1 MNKAVYIATS
11 EHNSGKSIITLG
23 LMSIL
28 IGKTAKVGY
37 FRPII
42 EDFDDGKLDN
52 HIETV
57 ISHFGLD
64 IAFEDAYAITK
75 SKLIKK
81 KNKGKIGEVLD
92 LIIEK
97 YKKLE
102 EQFDF
107 VLVEGTSFSGEGTVI
122 EFDMNVL
129 IAKNLG
135 IPTIIVGSGVGKTLE
150 ELIDSLYLAYDSF
163 KVREV
168 EVLAV
173 IANKVQPENIKLV
186 TNGLKGSLP
195 KEVLVNAIPIIAS
208 LNHPTI
214 KEIVDELK
222 AKVLFGGAFLNNEIG
237 NYSVGAMQLRN
248 YLLHL
253 KENALVI
260 TPGDRADII
269 LGALQANESANYPSV
284 SGIVLTGNIIP
295 EESIL
300 KLIEGLTS
308 IVPIISVDGG
318 TYRITNTIGNIKS
331 KIYADN
337 TVKIETS
344 ITALVGAFA
353 GADVVDADDLSAKL
367 SAFEAEGMT
376 PKMFQY
382 NLVKRARKHRKHIVL
397 PEGNDDRIII
407 AASRLLAMDV
417 VDISIIGNKK
427 QIENKVA
434 ELGLT
439 FDFLKVKII
448 NPRDSENYDDY
459 VNTYYQLRKNK
470 NVSVTMARDLME
482 DVSYFGTMMVYK
494 GDADGMVSG
503 AAHTTQHTILPALQ
517 FIKTKPDTC
526 IVSSIFFMC
535 LEDRVS
541 VFGDCAINPNPTAE
555 QLAEIAISSADSSRA
570 FGIEPK
576 IAMLSY
582 SSGASGKGDEV
593 DKVRKATQIVR
604 EKRPDLKIEGP
615 IQYDAAVDMAIG
627 QSKMPNSEVAGQAS
641 VLIFPDLNTG
651 NNTYKA
657 VQRETGALAIGPMLQ
672 GLNKPVN
679 DLSRGCTVDDIINT
693 VVITAIQAQGL

>member
-1 MNKAVYIATS
+1 MNKAIYIATS
-11 EHNSGKSIITLG
+11 EHNSGKSIVTLG
-23 LMSIL
+23 LMSML

-42 EDFDDGKLDN
+42 EDFEDGKLDN

-64 IAFEDAYAITK
+64 IDFEDAFAITK

-97 YKKLE
+97 YKRLE

-122 EFDMNVL
+122 ELDMNVL

-163 KVREV
+163 KVKDV

-173 IANKVQPENIKLV
+173 IANKVQEQNIKLV
-186 TNGLKGSLP
+186 TDGLQANLP
-195 KEVLVNAIPIIAS
+195 AEVLVNAIPIISS
-208 LNHPTI
+208 LNNPTI
-214 KEIVDELK
+214 KEIVDVLE
-222 AKVLFGGAFLNNEIG
+222 AKILFGGDFLNNEVG
-237 NYSVGAMQLRN
+237 NFSVGAMQLRN

-269 LGALQANESANYPSV
+269 LGALQANESANYPTI
-284 SGIVLTGNIIP
+284 SGIVLTGNIRP
-295 EESIL
+295 EESII
-300 KLIEGLTS
+300 KLIEGLTT
-308 IVPIISVDGG
+308 IVPIITVEGG
-318 TYRITNTIGNIKS
+318 TYEITNKLGNIKS

-337 TVKIETS
+337 THKIEGS
-344 ITALVGAFA
+344 ISTFEKYVDLDELSKKLV
-353 GADVVDADDLSAKL
+353 S
-367 SAFEAEGMT
+367 FEAEGMT

-382 NLVKRARKHRKHIVL
+382 NLVKRAKQHRKHIVL
-397 PEGNDDRIII
+397 PEGSDERIII
-407 AASRLLAMDV
+407 ATSRLLAMDV

-427 QIENKVA
+427 QIESKVA
-434 ELGLT
+434 ELGIA
-439 FDFLKVKII
+439 FDFSKVKII
-448 NPRDSENYDDY
+448 NPIESEKYEDY
-459 VNTYYQLRKNK
+459 VNTYYELRKNK
-470 NVSVTMARDLME
+470 NVSMAMAKDLME

-555 QLAEIAISSADSSRA
+555 QLAEIAISSADSSLA

-576 IAMLSY
+576 VAMLSY

-593 DKVRKATQIVR
+593 DKVRAATEIVR
-604 EKRPDLKIEGP
+604 KKRPDLKIEGP
-615 IQYDAAVDMAIG
+615 IQYDAAVDMAVG
-627 QSKMPNSEVAGQAS
+627 KSKMPNSEVAGQAS

>member
-1 MNKAVYIATS
+1 MSKAIYIATS
-11 EHNSGKSIITLG
+11 DHNSGKSIITLG

-37 FRPII
+37 FRPIV
-42 EDFDDGKLDN
+42 EDFVDGEKDN

-57 ISHFGLD
+57 LAHFNLD
-64 IAFEDAYAITK
+64 IKFEDAFAITK

-102 EQFDF
+102 ERFDF
-107 VLVEGTSFSGEGTVI
+107 VLVEGTSFTGEGTSI
-122 EFDMNVL
+122 ELDLNVL

-135 IPTIIVGSGVGKTLE
+135 IPTIIIGSGVGKTLE
-150 ELIDSLYLAYDSF
+150 ELVDSLYLVYDSF
-163 KVREV
+163 KVKEV
-168 EVLAV
+168 EVLSV
-173 IANKVQPENIKLV
+173 FANKVQPENIKLV
-186 TNGLKGSLP
+186 TKSLQKSLP
-195 KEVLVNAIPIIAS
+195 SNVLVNTIPLVSS
-208 LNHPTI
+208 LNNPTMQ
-214 KEIVDELK
+214 EIVNALD
-222 AKVLFGGAFLNNEIG
+222 AKVLFGENYLNNEIG
-237 NYSVGAMQLRN
+237 HYSVGAMQLHN
-248 YLLHL
+248 YLVHL
-253 KENALVI
+253 NNNALVI
-260 TPGDRADII
+260 TPGDRSDII
-269 LGALQANESANYPSV
+269 LGALQANESANYPTI
-284 SGIVLTGNIIP
+284 SGIILTGNIVP

-300 KLIEGLTS
+300 KLIEGLS
-308 IVPIISVDGG
+308 AIVPIIAVDGG
-318 TYRITNTIGNIKS
+318 TYNITNKIGSIKS
-331 KIYADN
+331 EIYATN
-337 TVKIETS
+337 THKIETS
-344 ITALVGAFA
+344 INTFEKYVEIEP
-353 GADVVDADDLSAKL
+353 LSERVIT
-367 SAFEAEGMT
+367 FQAEGMT

-382 NLVKRARKHRKHIVL
+382 NMVKRAKQHRKHIVL
-397 PEGNDDRIII
+397 PEGNDDRIIA
-407 AASRLLAMDV
+407 AASRLLDMDV
-417 VDISIIGNKK
+417 VDISIIGEKK
-427 QIENKVA
+427 QIESKVA

-439 FDFLKVKII
+439 FDFSKVNII
-448 NPRDSENYDDY
+448 NPKESELYEDY
-459 VNTYYQLRKNK
+459 ANTYYELRKAK
-470 NVSVTMARDLME
+470 NVSITMARDLME

-494 GDADGMVSG
+494 GHADGMVSG

-517 FIKTKPDTC
+517 FIKTKPNSSV
-526 IVSSIFFMC
+526 VSSVFFMC

-555 QLAEIAISSADSSRA
+555 QLAEIAISSAESSAA

-593 DKVRKATQIVR
+593 DKVRTATEIVKQ
-604 EKRPDLKIEGP
+604 KRPDLKIEGP
-615 IQYDAAVDMAIG
+615 IQYDAAVDRAVG
-627 QSKMPNSEVAGQAS
+627 KSKMPDSEVAGQAS

-693 VVITAIQAQGL
+693 VVITAIQAQGI